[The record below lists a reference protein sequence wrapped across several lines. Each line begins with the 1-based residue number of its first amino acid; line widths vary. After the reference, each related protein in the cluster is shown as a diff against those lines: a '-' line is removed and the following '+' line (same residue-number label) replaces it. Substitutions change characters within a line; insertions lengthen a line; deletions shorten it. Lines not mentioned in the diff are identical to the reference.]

1 MVGIAFSA
9 LQAVY
14 KATGK
19 TVIEVLVENGNVSKE
34 LAIEL
39 GVLLKAIK
47 EVKALDAVKV
57 QVGKEPVLPE
67 EVEVVYEDDTTE
79 KLAVEWPTV
88 DTSEVGEQEIEGTIK
103 VPAVWLTENQRL
115 LSRL

>member
-1 MVGIAFSA
+1 LTAEQAEAFNNKNGINRDSMVGIAFSA

-39 GVLLKAIK
+39 GVL
-47 EVKALDAVKV
+47 
-57 QVGKEPVLPE
+57 
-67 EVEVVYEDDTTE
+67 
-79 KLAVEWPTV
+79 
-88 DTSEVGEQEIEGTIK
+88 
-103 VPAVWLTENQRL
+103 
-115 LSRL
+115 